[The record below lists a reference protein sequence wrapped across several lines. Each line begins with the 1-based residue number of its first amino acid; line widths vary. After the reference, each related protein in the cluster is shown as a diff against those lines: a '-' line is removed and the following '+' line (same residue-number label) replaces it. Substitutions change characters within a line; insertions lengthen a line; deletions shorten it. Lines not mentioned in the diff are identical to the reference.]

1 MLEAFVAGLLL
12 ITISELG
19 DKTFFI
25 AVLMATRHSRLLVF
39 IGVVAAL
46 AAMTILSVLAGNLAS
61 TLPIIYVRWAEIL
74 LFLGFGVKLLIQGYR
89 MTPPPKD
96 ACVDACQEAFEAV
109 QEASMKLP
117 QPTQFGLVAQ
127 TFWLTFIAEWGDRTQ
142 IATIGLAASKNSL
155 GVTIGAILGHAI
167 CAVIAVIGGKM
178 IAGRISEKTV
188 TLIGGGLFLVFA
200 AVGLA
205 HLL

>member
-46 AAMTILSVLAGNLAS
+46 AAMTILSVLAGNMAS
-61 TLPIIYVRWAEIL
+61 ALPVIYVRWAEIL
-74 LFLGFGVKLLIQGYR
+74 LFLGFGIKLLIQGYR
-89 MTPPPKD
+89 MPSGHKD
-96 ACVDACQEAFEAV
+96 ACLDACQEAFEAV
-109 QEASMKLP
+109 QEASVKLP

-127 TFWLTFIAEWGDRTQ
+127 AFWLTFIAEWGDRTQ

-155 GVTIGAILGHAI
+155 GVTVGAILGHAI
-167 CAVIAVIGGKM
+167 CAAIAVIGGKM

-200 AVGLA
+200 AIGLA
-205 HLL
+205 QLV